1 MSQDTLYVHI
11 YWTHLDNS
19 PICYWFFISSI
30 ILLFNLTFLIR
41 LNNSIFCYFQPL
53 VKLLNYM
60 YVNLMS
66 NFQFLFT
73 IITLDLIIIPII
85 IYFNF
90 LYFYFLVKFLAMQ
103 KEQDLYLIY
112 CWNLI
117 DYFQWGWGQGWDWG
131 WGFAFQVQLPSLLLN
146 LIRVI

>member
-1 MSQDTLYVHI
+1 MRKYFKSHMSQDTLYVHI

-66 NFQFLFT
+66 NFPFLFK
-73 IITLDLIIIPII
+73 IITLDLIIILII
-85 IYFNF
+85 AYFNF
-90 LYFYFLVKFLAMQ
+90 RIKFLAIQ
-103 KEQDLYLIY
+103 KEQYVNLIY
-112 CWNLI
+112 CRILI
-117 DYFQWGWGQGWDWG
+117 DYFQWG
-131 WGFAFQVQLPSLLLN
+131 WGFAFQVQLPS
-146 LIRVI
+146 

>member
-1 MSQDTLYVHI
+1 MRKYFKSHMSQDTLYVHI

-66 NFQFLFT
+66 NFPFLFK
-73 IITLDLIIIPII
+73 IITLDLIIILII
-85 IYFNF
+85 AYFNF
-90 LYFYFLVKFLAMQ
+90 RIKFLAIQ
-103 KEQDLYLIY
+103 KEQDVNLIY
-112 CWNLI
+112 CRILI
-117 DYFQWGWGQGWDWG
+117 DYFQWG
-131 WGFAFQVQLPSLLLN
+131 WGFAFQVQLPS
-146 LIRVI
+146 